1 MTARTVARG
10 PVCENVESRNTGGG
24 CPSRAHRQNN
34 ERTALIRREMGRSS
48 SKQGDRH
55 VTAAKRIPPSTIP
68 APRDEADDDERD
80 DDANEITIERR
91 ISATRRTTRMTKV
104 DERLLAIARGELDPD
119 DPFGG
124 LIPIYD
130 DEPTQEVD
138 ESWLMLGSG
147 PESSGEN
154 EGLFGDIVPTLRLPP
169 GELLT
174 IGLVP
179 RAAFFASQI
188 DGKRTVGELL
198 SICALDDLAGLE
210 VIDELLRLG
219 AIDLG

>member
-1 MTARTVARG
+1 M
-10 PVCENVESRNTGGG
+10 
-24 CPSRAHRQNN
+24 
-34 ERTALIRREMGRSS
+34 I
-48 SKQGDRH
+48 
-55 VTAAKRIPPSTIP
+55 AAKRIQPSTIP
-68 APRDEADDDERD
+68 APRDDDHDEARD
-80 DDANEITIERR
+80 DDSHEITIERR

-130 DEPTQEVD
+130 DEPTEEAD
-138 ESWLMLGSG
+138 ESWLMLGAG

-154 EGLFGDIVPTLRLPP
+154 EGVFGDVVPTLRVLP

-174 IGLVP
+174 IGLLP
-179 RAAFFASQI
+179 RAAFFASQV
-188 DGKRTVGELL
+188 DGKRTVAELT

-210 VIDELLRLG
+210 IIDELLRMG